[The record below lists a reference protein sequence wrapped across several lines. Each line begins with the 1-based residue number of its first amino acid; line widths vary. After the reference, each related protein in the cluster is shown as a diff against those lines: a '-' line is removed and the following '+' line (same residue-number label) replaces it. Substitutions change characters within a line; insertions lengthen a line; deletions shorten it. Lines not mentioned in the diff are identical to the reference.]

1 METPPTNISSSS
13 SEVSNQ
19 NMIENDPMDISAPS
33 SEDSRENKNVNEGVD
48 VVVIDVHDNIVIT
61 NYDKKAGSVETV
73 NSSSNGSIGGD
84 SKQTVFKHKKSSLLN
99 TKSYLMNSLL
109 HYDDKEKIL
118 AQLSKIRTLEPSS
131 RNYYH
136 GRLYNYVLPAPKINQ
151 NNQVLLPTIYNLQR
165 KSWLV

>member
-33 SEDSRENKNVNEGVD
+33 SEDSRENKNVNEGAD
-48 VVVIDVHDNIVIT
+48 IVVIDVHDNIVIT

-73 NSSSNGSIGGD
+73 NSSSNGSIGGGD
-84 SKQTVFKHKKSSLLN
+84 TKQSVFKHKKSSLLN

-151 NNQVLLPTIYNLQR
+151 NNQVDRSII
-165 KSWLV
+165 